1 MKYAVL
7 AVAAL
12 IAAPAA
18 AHPDH
23 DEEVHNQAPAD
34 VARQHVVRM
43 VTQSKLAP
51 SWSKAKVQGTSE
63 RTTNGAR
70 QTVVTFT
77 NPTEP
82 AARHASRRHGCG
94 RQGRFRRAVSSLR
107 GRRTA
112 PFGV

>member
-1 MKYAVL
+1 MKYVVL

-23 DEEVHNQAPAD
+23 DEEAHNQAPAE

-51 SWSKAKVQGTSE
+51 SWSKATVQGTE
-63 RTTNGAR
+63 KRTANGVQ

-77 NPTEP
+77 NPAEP
-82 AARHASRRHGCG
+82 AARRTLHVVMAADGKV
-94 RQGRFRRAVSSLR
+94 VSATPSAR
-107 GRRTA
+107 
-112 PFGV
+112 

>member
-12 IAAPAA
+12 IAAPAV

-23 DEEVHNQAPAD
+23 DEEAHNQAPAD

-51 SWSKAKVQGTSE
+51 SWSKAKVQGTTE

-77 NPTEP
+77 NHSEP
-82 AARHASRRHGCG
+82 AARRTLHVVMGVDG
-94 RQGRFRRAVSSLR
+94 KVVSAEPSAR
-107 GRRTA
+107 
-112 PFGV
+112 

>member
-82 AARHASRRHGCG
+82 AARTLHVVMGADGKV
-94 RQGRFRRAVSSLR
+94 VSAEPSAR
-107 GRRTA
+107 
-112 PFGV
+112 